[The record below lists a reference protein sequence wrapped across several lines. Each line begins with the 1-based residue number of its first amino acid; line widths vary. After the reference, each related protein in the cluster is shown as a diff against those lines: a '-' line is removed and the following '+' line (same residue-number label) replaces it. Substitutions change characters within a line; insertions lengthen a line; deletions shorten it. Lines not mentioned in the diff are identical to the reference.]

1 MPGEGAGTAHIMSCT
16 VAGSR
21 RGTTRRFA
29 LSTAEWATTAVAAV
43 VSSAAYVTAGFPYLA
58 RGVVGDL
65 TGFLLLGLAGAKA
78 GARIKHEALIC
89 LTLIGAVVLLDP
101 QWPLLLPASL
111 WWGLFTVGL
120 AVYVAVRRSI
130 CD

>member
-1 MPGEGAGTAHIMSCT
+1 MDRT

-29 LSTAEWATTAVAAV
+29 LSPAEWATTAVAAV

-65 TGFLLLGLAGAKA
+65 TGFLLLGVAGAA
-78 GARIKHEALIC
+78 VGARLKHEALVC
-89 LTLIGAVVLLDP
+89 LALIGGVLLLDP
-101 QWPLLLPASL
+101 QWPLRVSEPL
-111 WWGLFTVGL
+111 WWGLFTIGL
-120 AVYVAVRRSI
+120 AAYVAVRRRV